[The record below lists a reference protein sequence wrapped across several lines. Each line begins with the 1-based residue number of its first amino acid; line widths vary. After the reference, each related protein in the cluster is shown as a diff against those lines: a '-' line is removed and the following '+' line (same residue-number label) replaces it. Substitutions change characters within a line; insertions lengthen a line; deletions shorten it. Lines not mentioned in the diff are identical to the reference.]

1 MTEITLIKRG
11 EEIVDFYG
19 WNHAEYGE
27 HGSDILCA
35 AISAILQQGAAGI
48 LEYLKIP
55 ATFSTNNETG
65 FLRLDLET
73 PNEEKL
79 EEMNMTIHSYKQI
92 VLDNKREINAIL
104 GSMVVMLDQLKEQY
118 PKHMKIFEEEAN

>member
-1 MTEITLIKRG
+1 MTEITLIKNG

-35 AISAILQQGAAGI
+35 AISVILQQGAAGI
-48 LEYLKIP
+48 IEYLGIP
-55 ATFSTNNETG
+55 ASYSTNNETG
-65 FLRLDLET
+65 FLRLNLREPDKDKLK
-73 PNEEKL
+73 KL
-79 EEMNMTIHSYKQI
+79 EMTIHSYEQI
-92 VLDNKREINAIL
+92 VLEKKREIGAIL
-104 GSMVVMLDQLKEQY
+104 GTMVIMLDQLKEQY